1 MSQERAMNQIT
12 CQAVPEVPFDSVRR
26 VEGLDEISANYG
38 PYLADE
44 SRLPHQ
50 GADFLFFPN
59 DEAELAAI
67 VREMGRRGLAVT
79 VAGARTG
86 LVGGCVPAG
95 GAVVALDRFDKTLA
109 IRYDE
114 KSKEWRVL
122 AEAAVTL
129 RDLNDWVN
137 KKNFPGLTG
146 RAGPE
151 TLEALDK
158 FKETPCSYF
167 YPPDPTEMSASLGG
181 TVATN
186 ASGAASYK
194 YKATRNWVRRLRV
207 MLASGE
213 ILDIPRGRYFATDY
227 LKFTVI
233 DTAGNRTTLKLP
245 TYVMPET
252 KNTAGLFAAPGMDMI
267 DLFIG
272 SEGLFGIITQV
283 EVALVQQHES
293 VSVVQFLPSDEAALD
308 FVIALREEAAIRPEF
323 IEFYDANALKLLRA
337 RQIETPSFIDMPPIP
352 EDAGAAIFYDIAFSG
367 SDEKPDYAWLR
378 EITERCGAA
387 LSHTWA
393 GYERRDL
400 ARFRHF
406 RHALPES
413 VNAVIGER
421 KKQHPG
427 LHKLG
432 TDLAVPDTCLK
443 EIWHF
448 YRSKLD
454 TAGLEWVAFGHI
466 ADNHFHVNILPRD
479 MDDLTKALGIYKEFA
494 QKAVSLH
501 GTVSAEHG
509 IGKMKKKFLSVMYT
523 PEQMEEMKALKL
535 ALDPHAMFNPGDILD
550 FEGAA
555 Q

>member
-1 MSQERAMNQIT
+1 MHEIT
-12 CQAVPEVPFDSVRR
+12 CQSVPVVAFDAVRR
-26 VEGLDEISANYG
+26 VEGLAEITANYA

-50 GADFLFFPN
+50 GADFLFFPT
-59 DEAELAAI
+59 DEAELAA
-67 VREMGRRGLAVT
+67 VMREMGRRKLAVT

-95 GAVVALDRFDKTLA
+95 GAVVALDRFDKTLGL
-109 IRYDE
+109 RFDE
-114 KSKEWRVL
+114 ASGEWRVL
-122 AEAAVTL
+122 VEAAVTL
-129 RDLNDWVN
+129 RDLADWIN
-137 KKNFPGLTG
+137 KKTFPGLTQ
-146 RAGPE
+146 RASPE
-151 TLEALDK
+151 TLAALDK
-158 FKETPCSYF
+158 FKDDRRSFF

-213 ILDIPRGRYFATDY
+213 VLDIPRGRYFATPDRT
-227 LKFTVI
+227 FTVI
-233 DTAGNRTTLKLP
+233 DTADRRTALKLP
-245 TYVMPET
+245 GYVMPQT
-252 KNTAGLFAAPGMDMI
+252 KNTAGFFAAPGMDMI

-272 SEGLFGIITQV
+272 SEGLFGVITQI
-283 EVALVQQHES
+283 EVALVARHDS
-293 VSVVQFLPSDEAALD
+293 VSVVQFLPSDEAAID
-308 FVIALREEAAIRPEF
+308 FVIALRQEAAIRPEF

-337 RQIETPSFIDMPPIP
+337 KQIDNPKFIDMPQIP
-352 EDAGAAIFYDIAFSG
+352 EGAGAAVFYDIAFSG
-367 SDEKPDYAWLR
+367 AEAKPDFAWLKA
-378 EITERCGAA
+378 ITERCGAR
-387 LSHTWA
+387 LSDTWA

-421 KKQHPG
+421 KKTYPG

-432 TDLAVPDTCLK
+432 TDLAVPDESLR
-443 EIWHF
+443 EIWRF

-479 MDDLTKALGIYKEFA
+479 MDDLAKGLAIYKLFA
-494 QKAVSLH
+494 EKAVALKGS
-501 GTVSAEHG
+501 VSAEHG
-509 IGKMKKKFLSVMYT
+509 IGKMKKKFLPVMFSR
-523 PEQMEEMKALKL
+523 EDMAEMKALKL
-535 ALDPHAMFNPGDILD
+535 ALDPAAMLNPGDILD
-550 FEGAA
+550 CEGAVR
-555 Q
+555 

>member
-1 MSQERAMNQIT
+1 MHEIT
-12 CQAVPEVPFDSVRR
+12 CQKVPEAAFDSVRR
-26 VEGLDEISANYG
+26 VEGLEEIIANYA

-59 DEAELAAI
+59 NEAELAAI
-67 VREMGRRGLAVT
+67 MREMGKRGLTVT
-79 VAGARTG
+79 TAGARTG
-86 LVGGCVPAG
+86 LVGGSVPAG
-95 GAVVALDRFDKTLA
+95 GAVVAMDRFDKTLG
-109 IRYDE
+109 IRFDE
-114 KSKEWRVL
+114 ESGEWRVL

-129 RDLNDWVN
+129 RDLNDWTN
-137 KKNFPGLTG
+137 KKSFPGLTS
-146 RAGPE
+146 RADE
-151 TLEALDK
+151 ATLAQFEK
-158 FKETPCSYF
+158 FKEDPGSYF

-194 YKATRNWVRRLRV
+194 YKATRNWIRRLRV

-213 ILDIPRGRYFATDY
+213 VLDIPRGKYFATDD
-227 LKFTVI
+227 LTFTVI
-233 DTAGNRTTLKLP
+233 DTAGNRTQLKLP
-245 TYVMPET
+245 TYIMPET

-272 SEGLFGIITQV
+272 SEGLFGVITEI
-283 EVALVQQHES
+283 EVALAQQHES

-323 IEFYDANALKLLRA
+323 IEFYDVNALKLLRD
-337 RQIETPSFIDMPPIP
+337 RQVETPSFIDMPPIP
-352 EDAGAAIFYDIAFSG
+352 EDAGAAIFYDIAFTG
-367 SDEKPDYAWLR
+367 ADPKPDYAWLR
-378 EITERCGAA
+378 EMTERCGAS
-387 LSHTWA
+387 LDNSWA

-406 RHALPES
+406 RHALPET
-413 VNAVIGER
+413 VNGIIGER
-421 KKQHPG
+421 KKTYPG

-432 TDLAVPDTCLK
+432 TDLAVPDGCLK
-443 EIWHF
+443 DIWHF

-454 TAGLEWVAFGHI
+454 GAGLEYVVFGHI
-466 ADNHFHVNILPRD
+466 ANNHVHINLLPRD
-479 MDDLTKALGIYKEFA
+479 MDDLAKGLAMYVEFA
-494 QKAVSLH
+494 KKAIEMH

-509 IGKMKKKFLSVMYT
+509 IGKMKKKFLPVMFT
-523 PEQMEEMKALKL
+523 PQHLEEMKAVKL
-535 ALDPHAMFNPGDILD
+535 ALDPAAMFNPGDILD
-550 FEGAA
+550 METNREGAA

>member
-1 MSQERAMNQIT
+1 MNEIT
-12 CQAVPEVPFDSVRR
+12 CQSVPIVAFDAVRR
-26 VEGLDEISANYG
+26 VEGLAEITANYA

-59 DEAELAAI
+59 DEAELAA
-67 VREMGRRGLAVT
+67 VMREMGRRKLAVT

-95 GAVVALDRFDKTLA
+95 GAVVALDRFDKTLG
-109 IRYDE
+109 IRFDTP
-114 KSKEWRVL
+114 SGEWRVL

-129 RDLNDWVN
+129 RDLADWIN
-137 KKNFPGLTG
+137 KKTFPGLTQ
-146 RAGPE
+146 RATPE
-151 TLEALDK
+151 TLAALDA
-158 FKETPCSYF
+158 FKDDRRSFF

-194 YKATRNWVRRLRV
+194 YKATRNWIRRIRV

-213 ILDIPRGRYFATDY
+213 VLDIPRGRYFATQDRT
-227 LKFTVI
+227 FTVI
-233 DTAGNRTTLKLP
+233 DTAGHRTALKLP
-245 TYVMPET
+245 GYVMPKT
-252 KNTAGLFAAPGMDMI
+252 KNTAGFFAAPGMDMI

-272 SEGLFGIITQV
+272 SEGLFGVITQI
-283 EVALVQQHES
+283 EVALEVRHEG

-308 FVIALREEAAIRPEF
+308 FVIALRQEAAIRPEF

-337 RQIETPSFIDMPPIP
+337 KQIDNPKFIDMPTIS
-352 EDAGAAIFYDIAFSG
+352 EGAGAAVFYDIAFKG
-367 SDEKPDYAWLR
+367 AEAKPDFAWLKA
-378 EITERCGAA
+378 ITERCGASLA
-387 LSHTWA
+387 NTWA

-421 KKQHPG
+421 KKTYPG

-432 TDLAVPDTCLK
+432 TDLAVPDESLK

-479 MDDLTKALGIYKEFA
+479 MDDLAKGLAIYKVFA
-494 QKAVSLH
+494 EKAVALKGS
-501 GTVSAEHG
+501 VSAEHG
-509 IGKMKKKFLSVMYT
+509 IGKMKKKFLSVMFSR
-523 PEQMEEMKALKL
+523 EQMAEMKALKL
-535 ALDPHAMFNPGDILD
+535 ALDPKAMLNPGDVLD
-550 FEGAA
+550 CEGAVR
-555 Q
+555 

>member
-1 MSQERAMNQIT
+1 MHEIT
-12 CQAVPEVPFDSVRR
+12 CQSVPVVPFETVRR
-26 VEGLDEISANYG
+26 VEGLAEIAENYA

-44 SRLPHQ
+44 SRLPHE

-59 DEAELAAI
+59 DEAELAA
-67 VREMGRRGLAVT
+67 VMREMGTRGLAVT

-95 GAVVALDRFDKTLA
+95 GAVVALDRFDKTLGL
-109 IRYDE
+109 RFDE
-114 KSKEWRVL
+114 PTGEWRVL

-129 RDLNDWVN
+129 RDLADWIN
-137 KKNFPGLTG
+137 KKTFPGLTQ
-146 RAGPE
+146 RASPE
-151 TLEALDK
+151 TLAALDT
-158 FKETPCSYF
+158 FKDDRRSFF

-194 YKATRNWVRRLRV
+194 YKATRNWIRRVRV

-213 ILDIPRGRYFATDY
+213 VLDIPRGRYFAREDRT
-227 LKFTVI
+227 FTVI
-233 DTAGNRTTLKLP
+233 DTQDRRTAIRLP
-245 TYVMPET
+245 SYVMPNT
-252 KNTAGLFAAPGMDMI
+252 KNTAGFFAAPGMDMI

-272 SEGLFGIITQV
+272 SEGLFGVITQI
-283 EVALVQQHES
+283 EVALEARHDS

-308 FVIALREEAAIRPEF
+308 FVIALRQEAAVRPEF
-323 IEFYDANALKLLRA
+323 IEFYDTNALALLRA
-337 RQIETPSFIDMPPIP
+337 KQIDNPKFIDMPPIP
-352 EDAGAAIFYDIAFSG
+352 EGAGAAIFYDIAFDGAES
-367 SDEKPDYAWLR
+367 KPDFGWLKA
-378 EITERCGAA
+378 ITERCGASLA
-387 LSHTWA
+387 DTWA

-421 KKQHPG
+421 KKTYPG

-432 TDLAVPDTCLK
+432 TDLAVPDASLK

-479 MDDLTKALGIYKEFA
+479 MDDLAEGLAIYKEFA
-494 QKAVSLH
+494 EKAVALK

-509 IGKMKKKFLSVMYT
+509 IGKMKKKFLSVMYS
-523 PEQMEEMKALKL
+523 PEQMAEMKALKL
-535 ALDPHAMFNPGDILD
+535 ALDPKAMLNPGDILD
-550 FEGAA
+550 CGAA
-555 Q
+555 R